1 MMEMDYETGFWFM
14 WCTTIILGVFFI
26 CVMCLDFYL
35 ENKYMNKYC
44 VDTCRRGNV
53 DVGGLH
59 STEV

>member
-1 MMEMDYETGFWFM
+1 MMEMDYETGFWLM
-14 WCTTIILGVFFI
+14 WCSMVIWSVFFI

-35 ENKYMNKYC
+35 EKKYINKYC
-44 VDTCRRGNV
+44 VDRRGNV